1 MSDTPET
8 PNEGTLRVIQV
19 GTGGFGRSW
28 AGIARATDGV
38 ELVAVADP
46 APAARQW
53 ATDTL
58 GLPASRVVPDLDAAL
73 AAVDCDAVLVI
84 TPPATHHAVVTGA
97 LQAGKHVLVE
107 KPLATTVADARDLI
121 AAAERAGRMLVVS
134 QNYRFRNP
142 ARSVQ
147 KAIAG
152 GELGELLAVD
162 IAFRRDTRTLFGEG
176 NFRYSMEHPTV
187 LDMTIHHLDLL
198 RAVTGRNPA
207 RIDARSWRVPDSP
220 YRHDPAVAALIDL
233 DGGVPVAYRG
243 DWATHEPETSWN
255 GDWVITGEKGRLVWV
270 SDVANPMIGTARFA
284 PWAGEPRDLPPADL
298 PAEDRR
304 GSLLAFREA
313 VLTGEPAETRA
324 EDNLWSLAA
333 VTACVASIESG
344 APVEL
349 ATLVDGAG

>member
-1 MSDTPET
+1 MSQT

-28 AGIARATDGV
+28 AEIARSTDGV

-53 ATDTL
+53 ATETL
-58 GLPASRVVPDLDAAL
+58 GLPAGRVVADLDAAL
-73 AAVDCDAVLVI
+73 AAAEADAVLVI
-84 TPPATHHAVVTGA
+84 TPPATHHAVVSQA
-97 LQAGKHVLVE
+97 LAAGRHVLVE
-107 KPLATTVADARDLI
+107 KPLATTVAEARDLI
-121 AAAERAGRMLVVS
+121 AAAERAGRMLVTS
-134 QNYRFRNP
+134 QNYRYRNP
-142 ARSVQ
+142 ARAVQ
-147 KAIAG
+147 KAIAEG
-152 GELGELLAVD
+152 ALGDLLAVD

-176 NFRYSMEHPTV
+176 NFRYTMEHPTV

-198 RAVTGRNPA
+198 RAVTGRNPI

-220 YRHDPAVAALIDL
+220 YVHDPAVAALIDL

-270 SDVANPMIGTARFA
+270 SDVANPLIGTARLA
-284 PWAGEPRDLPPADL
+284 PWEGEPRDLPPVAM

-304 GSLLAFREA
+304 GSLLAFRRA

-349 ATLVDGAG
+349 AALVDEAG

>member
-1 MSDTPET
+1 MSDTPNGT
-8 PNEGTLRVIQV
+8 TLRVIQV

-28 AGIARATDGV
+28 AGIAGSTEGV

-46 APAARQW
+46 APAAQAW
-53 ATDTL
+53 AAETL
-58 GLPASRVVPDLDAAL
+58 GLPAERVVPDLDAAL
-73 AAVDCDAVLVI
+73 AAAEADAVLVI
-84 TPPATHHAVVTGA
+84 TPPATHHAVVTQA
-97 LQAGKHVLVE
+97 LEAGKHVLVE
-107 KPLATTVADARDLI
+107 KPLATTVAEAKDLI
-121 AAAERAGRMLVVS
+121 ATAARAGSMLVTS
-134 QNYRFRNP
+134 QNYRYRNP
-142 ARSVQ
+142 ARAVQ
-147 KAIAG
+147 RAIAA
-152 GELGELLAVD
+152 GELGDLIAVD

-198 RAVTGRNPA
+198 RAVTGRDIA

-220 YRHDPAVAALIDL
+220 YVHDPAVAALIDL

-270 SDVANPMIGTARFA
+270 SDVANPLIGTARLT
-284 PWAGEPRDLPPADL
+284 PWEGEPRELAPAGM

-304 GSLLAFREA
+304 GSLLAFRKA

-333 VTACVASIESG
+333 VTACVASIETG
-344 APVEL
+344 APVDL
-349 ATLVDGAG
+349 RALVGRAAG